1 MTILYYK
8 NFSRPLSPQSFER
21 YLNIIPNQFAIR
33 IRNFK
38 KWQDAHTCLFGKLL
52 LLKGVSDFNIKK
64 SLHDI
69 KYNKYGRPYF
79 DHGLIDFNISHSGSS
94 VVCAV
99 SDEGIIGVD
108 IEEIHPIEI
117 AGLYN
122 QFRPEEWAII
132 MSSNDKYSQFYT
144 YWTQKEAA
152 IKADGR
158 GLNIPLTNVLIDKN
172 IVYIEENT
180 YQLHELHLTSRTK
193 CYLAS
198 KKNIEG
204 IQMQL
209 NVSIV

>member
-1 MTILYYK
+1 M
-8 NFSRPLSPQSFER
+8 
-21 YLNIIPNQFAIR
+21 
-33 IRNFK
+33 
-38 KWQDAHTCLFGKLL
+38 
-52 LLKGVSDFNIKK
+52 
-64 SLHDI
+64 
-69 KYNKYGRPYF
+69 
-79 DHGLIDFNISHSGSS
+79 
-94 VVCAV
+94 CAV